1 MKKPTVLM
9 ILDGYGLNEQKE
21 HNAVAEAK
29 TPVMDK
35 LMAECPFVKG
45 NASGMAVG
53 LPDGQM
59 GNSEVGHLN
68 MGAGRIVYQEL
79 TRITKE
85 IQEGTFFE
93 NPALLKAV
101 KNCQENDSALHMFG
115 LLSDG
120 GVHSHNTHLYGLLEL
135 AKKNGLSKVYVHCF
149 LDGRDTPPA
158 SGKGYAQDL
167 EEEMKKIGVG
177 EIASVAGRYYAMD
190 RDNNYDRVKIAYD
203 ALTKGEGLTAE
214 SGPEGIQESYDRG
227 ETDEFVKP
235 TVVLKDGK
243 PVATIQDKDSVI
255 FFNFRPDRA
264 REITRSFCDDEFTGF
279 DREKR
284 LDIIYVCFSDYDP
297 TIPNKEVAFHKISVT
312 NTFGEWLAANHMKQA
327 RIAETEKYA
336 HVTFFFNGG
345 VEKPNEGED
354 RILVNSPKDVATYD
368 LKPQMSAYEVCD
380 KLVEAIKSDKYDVI
394 IINFANPDMV
404 GHTGVEA
411 AAIKA
416 VEAVDECVGKAVD
429 AIKEV
434 GGQMFI
440 CADHGNAEQL
450 IDYETGAPFTA
461 HTTNPVPFIIVNAD
475 PAYTL
480 REGGCLA
487 DIVPTL
493 IEMMGMKQPEEMT
506 GTSLIIKK

>member
-1 MKKPTVLM
+1 MSKKPTVLM
-9 ILDGYGLNEQKE
+9 ILDGYGLNDKVEA
-21 HNAVAEAK
+21 NAVAEAN

-45 NASGMAVG
+45 NASGLAVG

-85 IQEGTFFE
+85 IEDGDFFKNE
-93 NPALLKAV
+93 ALLTAV
-101 KNCQENDSALHMFG
+101 ENAKKNDSALHLYG

-135 AKKNGLSKVYVHCF
+135 AKRHDLKKVYVHCF

-158 SGKGYAQDL
+158 SGKDFIKALRD
-167 EEEMKKIGVG
+167 EMKKIGVG
-177 EIASVAGRYYAMD
+177 EIATVMGRYYAMD
-190 RDNNYDRVKIAYD
+190 RDNRWDRVELAYK
-203 ALTKGEGLTAE
+203 ALTKGEGIEADC
-214 SGPEGIQESYDRG
+214 PVCAVNNSYKEEVYDK
-227 ETDEFVKP
+227 FVKP
-235 TVVLKDGK
+235 SVVMKDGK
-243 PVATIQDKDSVI
+243 PVATIQDKDSII

-264 REITRSFCDDEFTGF
+264 REITRAFCADEFTGF
-279 DREKR
+279 PREKK
-284 LDIIYVCFSDYDP
+284 LDLTYVCFTEYDV
-297 TIPNKEVAFHKISVT
+297 TIPNKIVAFHKVT
-312 NTFGEWLAANHMKQA
+312 LNNTFGEYLAANGKTQA

-345 VEKPNEGED
+345 VEEPNKGED
-354 RILVNSPKDVATYD
+354 RILVKSPKVATYD
-368 LKPQMSAYEVCD
+368 LQPEMSAYEVCD
-380 KLVEAIKSDKYDVI
+380 KLCEAIKSNKYDVI

-404 GHTGVEA
+404 GHTGVES

-416 VEAVDECVGKAVD
+416 VEAVDECVGRAVEALKSVD
-429 AIKEV
+429 
-434 GGQMFI
+434 GQMFI

-450 IDYETGAPFTA
+450 KDYETGAPFTA
-461 HTTNPVPFIIVNAD
+461 HTTNPVPFILVNAD
-475 PAYTL
+475 PAYKL

-487 DIVPTL
+487 DIIPTL
-493 IEMMGMKQPEEMT
+493 LELMGMEQPAEMT
-506 GTSLIIKK
+506 GKSLLVK